1 MYVAAL
7 VLAVAT
13 AGTLYFDRAGKPVL
27 SGICKMIA
35 STAFMAAAW
44 IGGAMDSFY
53 GKAVFTG
60 LFLSWWGDLL
70 LIFKDKR
77 PFLVGLV
84 AFLLAHVAYIA
95 AFFGHGIHPF
105 GAAMALVVLLL
116 PVWFIARWLKPHL
129 TPEMR
134 IPVYAYMVVISSM
147 LVLAVGA
154 WRAGGTLLIPC
165 GALAFYLSDLSVAKE
180 RFVSPG
186 YLNRLWG
193 LPMYF
198 LGQILLAFSVAAGA

>member
-1 MYVAAL
+1 MYVAAI
-7 VLAVAT
+7 VLAIAL
-13 AGTLYFDRAGKPVL
+13 AGTLYFDHAGKPVI
-27 SGICKMIA
+27 SGVCKMIA

-53 GKAVFTG
+53 GKAIFVG

-77 PFLVGLV
+77 PFLAGLV
-84 AFLLAHVAYIA
+84 AFLAAHLAYIA
-95 AFFGHGIHPF
+95 AFFGRGVHPF
-105 GAAMALVVLLL
+105 GAAMAVVVLM
-116 PVWFIARWLKPHL
+116 PFVWIIVRWLKPHL
-129 TPEMR
+129 STEMKG
-134 IPVYAYMVVISSM
+134 PVYAYMVVISSM
-147 LVLAVGA
+147 LVLSVGA
-154 WRAGGTLLIPC
+154 WRAGGALLIPC

-198 LGQILLAFSVAAGA
+198 LGQILLAFSIASST